1 MTGPRATCAAG
12 PARADAPTP
21 TPQKRQRRRAP
32 SASPRLVPETGPVRD
47 ERYGTFP
54 GCFALVLRPDPAR
67 PGHGTGP
74 VREAGP
80 LQGPCSP
87 VEGRPASG
95 VAPCVMKDTELAS
108 LSPQCSLGVASGV
121 ARRQPRQ
128 ARKLRNSRNWPAS
141 CATRATTVNVRTREA
156 AEAPAACL
164 RHREKLMLEP
174 FTPPSGVADNLDS
187 RRRARDGRETGD
199 S

>member
-1 MTGPRATCAAG
+1 M
-12 PARADAPTP
+12 
-21 TPQKRQRRRAP
+21 RRAP
-32 SASPRLVPETGPVRD
+32 PGPRGRTPRHPHRKNGNAAAPHPRRPVSCPRRALRVMNDTEHFQAVPRWYRNRIRPAPGTGR
-47 ERYGTFP
+47 
-54 GCFALVLRPDPAR
+54 ALCGKQGLFRALAR
-67 PGHGTGP
+67 PS
-74 VREAGP
+74 RA
-80 LQGPCSP
+80 
-87 VEGRPASG
+87 RPASG